1 MQTLF
6 FPGDPSQELY
16 ISAKLSLLLSL
27 SHTKSGAKYILHANL
42 LRVLETSGLFTA
54 DPELE
59 IDASDAPAL
68 AKHYG
73 LLVRVTR
80 VVAAAVLRQ
89 GAAHVLQGRRF
100 LTLSRGLVVH
110 VLKRS
115 AGIGGHGAAG
125 STVAGGG
132 VMELEARVEEL
143 AEAFML
149 LIVATD
155 FLDVSLLPLL
165 DVWLWIANE
174 DCDAVRGRTDTL

>member
-1 MQTLF
+1 M
-6 FPGDPSQELY
+6 
-16 ISAKLSLLLSL
+16 SAKLSLLLSL
-27 SHTKSGAKYILHANL
+27 SHNRSGAKYLLHANL
-42 LRVLETSGLFTA
+42 LRVLETSGLFAA

-59 IDASDAPAL
+59 MDASDAAAL

-89 GAAHVLQGRRF
+89 GAANVLQGRRF

-110 VLKRS
+110 VFKRS
-115 AGIGGHGAAG
+115 AGIGGGQHGSTAGARGADGTAAAG
-125 STVAGGG
+125 KVQ
-132 VMELEARVEEL
+132 MELEERVEEL

-155 FLDVSLLPLL
+155 FLDVSFIPDRRPPSPPHYHRRKL
-165 DVWLWIANE
+165 
-174 DCDAVRGRTDTL
+174 R